1 MANDELLVETEPDDR
16 DAPRAALGPWA
27 AMVFIVLAM
36 LIWFGYQTVNL
47 QREYGQLRSLHASQ
61 DAALEGVRK
70 RQTQLETIAR
80 RVYALAQTGHPEA
93 TRIVQELARRGV
105 TISPDAPAAAPAP
118 PKSP

>member
-16 DAPRAALGPWA
+16 DAPRPPIGPWA
-27 AMVFIVLAM
+27 AMAFVILAM

-47 QREYGQLRSLHASQ
+47 QREYGQLRSLHANQ
-61 DAALEGVRK
+61 DGALEAVRK
-70 RQTQLETIAR
+70 RQTQLESIAR

-93 TRIVQELARRGV
+93 TLIAQELARRGV
-105 TISPDAPAAAPAP
+105 TVSPEPAAPAPAP

>member
-1 MANDELLVETEPDDR
+1 MSILGTRLAPPNRCLLAVLSL
-16 DAPRAALGPWA
+16 AAVALGA
-27 AMVFIVLAM
+27 APAP
-36 LIWFGYQTVNL
+36 G
-47 QREYGQLRSLHASQ
+47 Q